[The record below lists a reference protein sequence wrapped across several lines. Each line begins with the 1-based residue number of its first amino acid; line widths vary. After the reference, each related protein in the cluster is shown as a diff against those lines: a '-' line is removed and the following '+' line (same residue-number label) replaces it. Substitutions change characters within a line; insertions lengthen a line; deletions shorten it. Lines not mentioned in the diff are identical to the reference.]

1 MLRSPPIQN
10 HPVAALTTGFWFS
23 IHVCERVVSQR
34 LAPTLGHHQQHH
46 VQCIINGCGSI
57 VTRESDARAEPRVLR
72 AATIHSSALI
82 PDVHNRYLR

>member
-1 MLRSPPIQN
+1 MSN
-10 HPVAALTTGFWFS
+10 TS
-23 IHVCERVVSQR
+23 SMD
-34 LAPTLGHHQQHH
+34 
-46 VQCIINGCGSI
+46 GCGSI